1 MSIQKCVCG
10 LYPRRLESGNGFMD
24 LNRGSEGVSSEW
36 SHTEKRL
43 THAMVKYSVS
53 TDALLNPIVVQI
65 APLIENPST
74 NAIIN
79 GPINLQKRSILRI

>member
-1 MSIQKCVCG
+1 MSIRRCDCG

-24 LNRGSEGVSSEW
+24 LDCRSGGVSSEC
-36 SHTEKRL
+36 SHREERL
-43 THAMVKYSVS
+43 THAMVKYSAS

-65 APLIENPST
+65 AALLENPST

-79 GPINLQKRSILRI
+79 GPTNLQKRSILRI